1 MSSVPNVA
9 PLLQQANNSLQSG
22 ALRSAEDACREV
34 LAMDPLNSQA
44 HLMLAGIVGQRDQH
58 RLACDHAL
66 RAAQKMGPQTPQ
78 HIAAVTLRLIAVGE
92 YERAVQ
98 VIRKIDPQRM
108 RMPSV
113 LVEFSQQLSLMEEHA
128 DALRYLDAAMAM
140 GISAESLGYLR
151 GNLLKFLG
159 RMDEAAEQYER
170 SLAVNPD
177 YAFAHWALA
186 YLGVPGDSRARA
198 MRVRK
203 SLDASAAS
211 NPDLPYLQYAL
222 FKELDACGET
232 EVAWK
237 ALEAGAIARRA
248 QISYHGGEEAAL
260 FERLAQATGPNFIT
274 AALAV
279 KSASES
285 TSVPIFV
292 LGLPRTGTTLLERIL
307 GGHPEVTLCGELNDF
322 RMQLKWSTDHHSL
335 GLLDNTCVD
344 RILDIDYAELGSRY
358 LGHVAW
364 RAPATRHFSDKNPG
378 NFMLAGLILKA
389 LPQARIVHLR
399 RNPMDSCFS
408 NMKELFAAN
417 SHPYSY
423 SFEDLAAHYR
433 NYSRLMSHWHEVA
446 PGRILDVS
454 YEDLVSN
461 PDAEA
466 RRVMDYCSLA
476 YDAAQ
481 IRVESNAAPVSTASS
496 AQVRQ
501 PIHTRNIGGWKRYES
516 QLAPLKQLLGD
527 AAA

>member
-9 PLLQQANNSLQSG
+9 PLLQQANTSLQSG
-22 ALRSAEDACREV
+22 ALRSAEEACREV
-34 LAMDPLNSQA
+34 LALDPLNSQA

-58 RLACDHAL
+58 RLACEHAL
-66 RAAQKMGPQTPQ
+66 RASQKMGPQTPQ

-92 YERAVQ
+92 YERAMQ
-98 VIRKIDPQRM
+98 VIRKIDPQRL
-108 RMPSV
+108 PLASV

-140 GISAESLGYLR
+140 GIRAESLGYLR

-159 RMDEAAEQYER
+159 RMDEAAEEYER

-198 MRVRK
+198 GRVRK
-203 SLDASAAS
+203 SLEASAAS

-222 FKELDACGET
+222 FKELDASGET
-232 EVAWK
+232 DAAWS

-260 FERLAQATGPNFIT
+260 FERLAQATVPGFVTT
-274 AALAV
+274 A
-279 KSASES
+279 SANES
-285 TSVPIFV
+285 TKVPIFV

-322 RMQLKWSTDHHSL
+322 RMQLKWATDHHSL
-335 GLLDNTCVD
+335 GFLDNTCVD
-344 RILDIDYAELGSRY
+344 RISEVDYAELGARY

-364 RAPATRHFSDKNPG
+364 RAPATNFFSDKNPG

-423 SFEDLAAHYR
+423 SFEDLAAHFR
-433 NYSRLMSHWHEVA
+433 NYSRLMSHWHRVA

-454 YEDLVSN
+454 YEDLVSE
-461 PDAEA
+461 PETQA
-466 RRVMDYCSLA
+466 RRVMDYCGLA

-496 AQVRQ
+496 VQVRQ

-516 QLAPLKQLLGD
+516 QLAPLKALLGEPTD
-527 AAA
+527 

>member
-1 MSSVPNVA
+1 MSSVPTVA
-9 PLLQQANNSLQSG
+9 ALLQQANTSLQSG
-22 ALRSAEDACREV
+22 TLRTAEDSCREV
-34 LAMDPLNSQA
+34 LGMEPLNSQA

-58 RLACDHAL
+58 RLACEHAL
-66 RAAQKMGPQTPQ
+66 QAAQKMGPQTPL

-98 VIRKIDPQRM
+98 VIRKIDPQRV
-108 RMPSV
+108 RIPSV

-128 DALRYLDAAMAM
+128 DALRYLDAAISM
-140 GISAESLGYLR
+140 GIRAESIGYLR

-159 RMDEAAEQYER
+159 RLGDAAEEYER

-186 YLGVPGDSRARA
+186 YLGAPGDNRARIG
-198 MRVRK
+198 RVRK
-203 SLDASAAS
+203 SLEASAAS
-211 NPDLPYLQYAL
+211 NPDLSYLQYAL
-222 FKELDACGET
+222 FKELDASGET
-232 EVAWK
+232 EAAWV
-237 ALEAGAIARRA
+237 ALEAGAVARRA

-260 FERLAQATGPNFIT
+260 FERLAQATGPGFIT
-274 AALAV
+274 TASAAR
-279 KSASES
+279 SASLS
-285 TSVPIFV
+285 TRVPIFV

-335 GLLDNTCVD
+335 GFLDNTCVD
-344 RILDIDYAELGSRY
+344 RINDIDYAELGSRY

-364 RAPATRHFSDKNPG
+364 RAPATNHFSDKNPG

-446 PGRILDVS
+446 PDRILDVN
-454 YEDLVSN
+454 YEDLVSH
-461 PDAEA
+461 PDAQA
-466 RRVMDYCSLA
+466 RRVMDYCGLT

-516 QLAPLKQLLGD
+516 QLAPLKAMLGD

>member
-9 PLLQQANNSLQSG
+9 PLLQQANASLQSG
-22 ALRSAEDACREV
+22 ALPSAEEACREV
-34 LAMDPLNSQA
+34 LVLDPLNSQA

-98 VIRKIDPQRM
+98 VIRKIDPRRM
-108 RMPSV
+108 RLASV

-128 DALRYLDAAMAM
+128 QALRYLDAAMAM

-159 RMDEAAEQYER
+159 RMDEAAQEYER
-170 SLAVNPD
+170 SLALNPD
-177 YAFAHWALA
+177 YAYAHWALA
-186 YLGVPGDSRARA
+186 YLGMPGDSRARA
-198 MRVRK
+198 NRVRK

-222 FKELDACGET
+222 FKELDACGDT
-232 EVAWK
+232 EAAWK
-237 ALEAGAIARRA
+237 ALEAGAVARRV

-260 FERLAQATGPNFIT
+260 FERLAQATGAGFLAK
-274 AALAV
+274 AAAG
-279 KSASES
+279 ES
-285 TSVPIFV
+285 TMVPIFV

-307 GGHPEVTLCGELNDF
+307 GGHPDVTLCGELNDF
-322 RMQLKWSTDHHSL
+322 RMQLKWCTDHHSL
-335 GLLDNTCVD
+335 GFLDNTCVD
-344 RILDIDYAELGSRY
+344 RIREIDYAELGSRY

-364 RAPATRHFSDKNPG
+364 RAPATNFFSDKNPG

-389 LPQARIVHLR
+389 VPQARIVHLR

-423 SFEDLAAHYR
+423 SFEDLAAHYQ
-433 NYSRLMSHWHEVA
+433 NYSRLMSHWHQVA
-446 PGRILDVS
+446 PGRILDVH
-454 YEDLVSN
+454 YEDLVTD
-461 PDAEA
+461 PEAQA
-466 RRVMDYCSLA
+466 RRVMDYCGLS

-516 QLAPLKQLLGD
+516 QLAPLKAMLGD
-527 AAA
+527 ASA

>member
-9 PLLQQANNSLQSG
+9 PLLQQANSSLQSG
-22 ALRSAEDACREV
+22 ALRSAEETCREV
-34 LAMDPLNSQA
+34 LALDPLNSQA

-78 HIAAVTLRLIAVGE
+78 HLAAVTLRLIAVGE

-98 VIRKIDPQRM
+98 VIRKIDPQRLPV
-108 RMPSV
+108 PSV

-128 DALRYLDAAMAM
+128 DALRYLDAAMSM
-140 GISAESLGYLR
+140 GIRADSLGYLR

-159 RMDEAAEQYER
+159 RLDEAAQEYER

-186 YLGVPGDSRARA
+186 YLGVPGDTRARA
-198 MRVRK
+198 ARIRN
-203 SLDASAAS
+203 SLESSAAS

-222 FKELDACGET
+222 FKELDASGDT
-232 EVAWK
+232 DAAWQ
-237 ALEAGAIARRA
+237 ALQAGAIARRA

-260 FERLAQATGPNFIT
+260 FERLAQATGPGFIT
-274 AALAV
+274 EASVGA
-279 KSASES
+279 SAKN
-285 TSVPIFV
+285 PIFV

-335 GLLDNTCVD
+335 GFLDNICVD
-344 RILDIDYAELGSRY
+344 RINDIDYAELGSRY

-364 RAPATRHFSDKNPG
+364 RAPATNHFSDKNPG

-433 NYSRLMSHWHEVA
+433 NYSRLMAHWHGIA
-446 PGRILDVS
+446 PGRILDVN
-454 YEDLVSN
+454 YEDLVSD
-461 PDAEA
+461 PDTQA
-466 RRVMDYCSLA
+466 RRVMDYCGLS

-516 QLAPLKQLLGD
+516 QLAPLKALLGD
-527 AAA
+527 TAG

>member
-1 MSSVPNVA
+1 MSAAPNV
-9 PLLQQANNSLQSG
+9 PSLMQQANAALQAG
-22 ALRSAEDACREV
+22 NLRTAEDSCAGV
-34 LAMDPLNSQA
+34 LSLDALNSQA
-44 HLMLAGIVGQRDQH
+44 HLMLAGIVGQRDQQ
-58 RLACDHAL
+58 RMACEHAL

-98 VIRKIDPQRM
+98 IIRKLDPKRL
-108 RMPSV
+108 PVASV
-113 LVEFSQQLSLMEEHA
+113 LVELSQQLSLMEEHGE
-128 DALRYLDAAMAM
+128 ALRYLDAAMAM
-140 GISAESLGYLR
+140 GLRAESLGYLR

-159 RMDEAAEQYER
+159 RLDEAAEEYER

-186 YLGVPGDSRARA
+186 YLGLPGDSGDRAERI
-198 MRVRK
+198 RK
-203 SLDASAAS
+203 SLDGSAAF

-222 FKELDACGET
+222 FKELDACGDT
-232 EVAWK
+232 DAAWR
-237 ALEAGAIARRA
+237 ALEAGARSRRA
-248 QISYHGGEEAAL
+248 QISFHGGEEAAL
-260 FERLAQATGPNFIT
+260 FERLAQATGPDFIGSG
-274 AALAV
+274 AV
-279 KSASES
+279 HTGDK
-285 TSVPIFV
+285 TPIFV
-292 LGLPRTGTTLLERIL
+292 LGMPRTGTTLLERIL

-322 RMQLKWSTDHHSL
+322 RMQLKWCTDHHSL
-335 GLLDNTCVD
+335 GFLDNACVD
-344 RILDIDYAELGSRY
+344 RIASVDYPELGARY
-358 LGHVAW
+358 LEHVAW

-389 LPQARIVHLR
+389 LPHARIVHLR

-433 NYSRLMSHWHEVA
+433 NYSRLMAHWHDIA
-446 PGRILDVS
+446 PGRILDVN
-454 YEDLVSN
+454 YEDLVSA

-466 RRVMDYCSLA
+466 RRVMAYCGLS

-481 IRVESNAAPVSTASS
+481 IRVESNATPVSTASS

-501 PIHTRNIGGWKRYES
+501 P
-516 QLAPLKQLLGD
+516 
-527 AAA
+527 

>member
-9 PLLQQANNSLQSG
+9 PLLQQANTSLQSG
-22 ALRSAEDACREV
+22 ALRSAEETCREV
-34 LAMDPLNSQA
+34 LALDPLNSQA

-98 VIRKIDPQRM
+98 VIRRIDPQRV
-108 RMPSV
+108 RIPSV

-128 DALRYLDAAMAM
+128 DALRYLDAAMSM
-140 GISAESLGYLR
+140 GIRAESLGYLR

-159 RMDEAAEQYER
+159 RMEEAAQEYER

-222 FKELDACGET
+222 FKELDASGDT
-232 EVAWK
+232 DAAWQ
-237 ALEAGAIARRA
+237 ALQAGAIARRA

-260 FERLAQATGPNFIT
+260 FERLAQATGPGFIT
-274 AALAV
+274 TAAAGKPAKNPL
-279 KSASES
+279 
-285 TSVPIFV
+285 FV

-335 GLLDNTCVD
+335 GFLDNICVD
-344 RILDIDYAELGSRY
+344 RINDVDYAELGSRY
-358 LGHVAW
+358 LDHVAW
-364 RAPATRHFSDKNPG
+364 RAPATNHFSDKNPG
-378 NFMLAGLILKA
+378 NFMLAGLLLKA

-433 NYSRLMSHWHEVA
+433 NYSRLMAHWHDIA

-454 YEDLVSN
+454 YEDLVSA
-461 PDAEA
+461 PDTQA
-466 RRVMDYCSLA
+466 RRVMDYCGLS

-501 PIHTRNIGGWKRYES
+501 PIHTRNIGGWKRYET
-516 QLAPLKQLLGD
+516 QLAPLKALLGD
-527 AAA
+527 AAG